1 MSSPS
6 IQVLL
11 IDDDAVQSFLIQDY
25 LATPATLGFELRTAA
40 TLAEGH
46 RLLAA
51 NQGDV
56 LLLDLGLP
64 DSTGNQAFYATQE
77 RFPHLPI
84 VVMTGLE
91 DENMGL
97 ELVHAGAQ
105 DYLVKCQINAPLVCR
120 ALRYAIERKRLVEDL
135 QQALAEIKTLS
146 GLLPICAGCK
156 KIRDDTGYWTQIE
169 TYIAARSDACFSH
182 GLCPECIPKYFPG
195 IPFDPQS
202 K

>member
-1 MSSPS
+1 MSSAV

-25 LATPATLGFELRTAA
+25 LVTPANPGFELRTAS

-46 RLLAA
+46 RLLVE
-51 NQGDV
+51 QQSHV

-64 DSTGNQAFYATQE
+64 DSTGECTFFTTQK
-77 RFPHLPI
+77 RFPQLPI

-91 DENMGL
+91 DENVGL

-105 DYLVKCQINAPLVCR
+105 DYLVKSQLSAPLVCR
-120 ALRYAIERKRLVEDL
+120 ALRYAIERKQLVLDL
-135 QQALAEIKTLS
+135 EQALVKIKTLT

-156 KIRDDTGYWTQIE
+156 QIRDTAGQWTPIE
-169 TYIAARSDACFSH
+169 TYIAERSDASFSH
-182 GLCPECIPKYFPG
+182 GLCPKCSAIYFPG
-195 IPFDPQS
+195 VSAEPES